1 MFDASILMQNPYQ
14 WEFITQA
21 VQAVYLFLPKEA
33 EASLYICKSSSL
45 ESFARISC
53 QARYFR
59 VFSSPKD
66 GGLFWEIDRC
76 VPRWWRSKA
85 SKNINKHEHT

>member
-53 QARYFR
+53 QAP
-59 VFSSPKD
+59 SPKD